1 LKTKL
6 KNRKTSSE
14 KQTKLRTKQ
23 QEVRK
28 QKTIET
34 MKTRMN
40 QIVVA
45 ALFGLIML
53 VGNVSAK
60 GTEVTAS
67 SRETIIEP
75 AMEVESWMVSE
86 KTWGSISGLFRG
98 NDLQLEN
105 WMVDEN
111 TWSTSDFRFT
121 ETTDESLEL
130 ESWMIDGKNW
140 QVNSPAPSE
149 NEQEA
154 DLAVESWMLN
164 ESIWN

>member
-1 LKTKL
+1 
-6 KNRKTSSE
+6 
-14 KQTKLRTKQ
+14 
-23 QEVRK
+23 
-28 QKTIET
+28 
-34 MKTRMN
+34 MN

-67 SRETIIEP
+67 SHETIIEP
-75 AMEVESWMVSE
+75 AMEVESWMISE
-86 KTWGSISGLFRG
+86 ETWGSTMVLSGESK
-98 NDLQLEN
+98 LQLEN

-111 TWSTSDFRFT
+111 TWGTSDFSFT
-121 ETTDESLEL
+121 ETIDESLEL

-140 QVNSPAPSE
+140 QVTRPVPSE
-149 NEQEA
+149 NEQEK
-154 DLAVESWMLN
+154 DLAIESWMLN